1 MTIAVA
7 VYAYCP
13 TVRILLRKSTAGQW
27 QYATRRYAVYPML
40 NCAELLCANAI
51 FKCW

>member
-13 TVRILLRKSTAGQW
+13 TVRILLRRSTAG

-40 NCAELLCANAI
+40 NCAELVCANAI

>member
-13 TVRILLRKSTAGQW
+13 TVRILLRISTAGQHCVRW
-27 QYATRRYAVYPML
+27 MGMAG
-40 NCAELLCANAI
+40 N
-51 FKCW
+51 

>member
-13 TVRILLRKSTAGQW
+13 TVRILLKKFTVGQ
-27 QYATRRYAVYPML
+27 Y
-40 NCAELLCANAI
+40 CACS
-51 FKCW
+51 

>member
-13 TVRILLRKSTAGQW
+13 TVRILLRKSTAGQCRLRIYDVKTGDGSGFW
-27 QYATRRYAVYPML
+27 ML
-40 NCAELLCANAI
+40 SLEP
-51 FKCW
+51 